1 MTKSQ
6 YLDMCEQMGEEPNW
20 EKCPPDIEDFPQT
33 LLNALNLFYSLGD
46 RIYPDIV
53 YLVKDFTNFNF
64 LLNKFGIEI
73 GNGLGITVTGQFF
86 ISFEFLTQLASQ
98 LLRHIIW
105 FFSVHDLLFNSQHNL
120 SISIPLSEIDLFSLV

>member
-46 RIYPDIV
+46 RIYPDIGYV
-53 YLVKDFTNFNF
+53 GKDFTNFNF
-64 LLNKFGIEI
+64 LLNKFGIEKHQEEYI
-73 GNGLGITVTGQFF
+73 FDIILWLDARQIK
-86 ISFEFLTQLASQ
+86 ISQDKIRAE
-98 LLRHIIW
+98 
-105 FFSVHDLLFNSQHNL
+105 HDKIKNKHKHGR
-120 SISIPLSEIDLFSLV
+120 

>member
-46 RIYPDIV
+46 RIYPDI
-53 YLVKDFTNFNF
+53 
-64 LLNKFGIEI
+64 
-73 GNGLGITVTGQFF
+73 GLSLI
-86 ISFEFLTQLASQ
+86 
-98 LLRHIIW
+98 HI
-105 FFSVHDLLFNSQHNL
+105 
-120 SISIPLSEIDLFSLV
+120 